1 MPSPPS
7 YGCCTRVNFVLK
19 KHLLLQ
25 MNLPNSGLKNRSI
38 KKYWLIF
45 TVLKFPL
52 GLQFSHNLTKFK
64 IIKYISTIYIM
75 TTTCTYLQQ
84 LTQVSDVA
92 HGPLVSV
99 KQCVNFVNLYHYHHY
114 TQTLT
119 IYPCKNG
126 SPVIPD
132 LAVGLDRRQQVDA
145 ILLNFSKAFDKA
157 PHHFLAVK
165 IHHNDIRDKNLSSS
179 QSCLA
184 GRNQQ
189 VDLVGSCHIR
199 SSTEYSTRTSL
210 VLGIHQCPAL
220 KSFLQSSGRCF

>member
-19 KHLLLQ
+19 KLLLLQ
-25 MNLPNSGLKNRSI
+25 MNLSNSGLKNRSI

-92 HGPLVSV
+92 HGPLVFYSYL
-99 KQCVNFVNLYHYHHY
+99 CDNANFKLCLMYI
-114 TQTLT
+114 LADFME
-119 IYPCKNG
+119 KNWNILE
-126 SPVIPD
+126 VLED
-132 LAVGLDRRQQVDA
+132 C
-145 ILLNFSKAFDKA
+145 LLNEKLSGECIHFQENKPIIFINLKISSFSMQF
-157 PHHFLAVK
+157 
-165 IHHNDIRDKNLSSS
+165 NS
-179 QSCLA
+179 
-184 GRNQQ
+184 
-189 VDLVGSCHIR
+189 
-199 SSTEYSTRTSL
+199 
-210 VLGIHQCPAL
+210 
-220 KSFLQSSGRCF
+220 

>member
-25 MNLPNSGLKNRSI
+25 MNLSNSGLKNRSI
-38 KKYWLIF
+38 KEYWLIIF

-92 HGPLVSV
+92 HGPLV
-99 KQCVNFVNLYHYHHY
+99 LYKIWI
-114 TQTLT
+114 L
-119 IYPCKNG
+119 CEKKNTY
-126 SPVIPD
+126 SSPD
-132 LAVGLDRRQQVDA
+132 LPL
-145 ILLNFSKAFDKA
+145 SPPPP
-157 PHHFLAVK
+157 PHKKKVIF
-165 IHHNDIRDKNLSSS
+165 
-179 QSCLA
+179 
-184 GRNQQ
+184 
-189 VDLVGSCHIR
+189 
-199 SSTEYSTRTSL
+199 
-210 VLGIHQCPAL
+210 
-220 KSFLQSSGRCF
+220 F